1 MKAIL
6 IHALMLSGLLVAG
19 GALGTDWRK
28 EGDDAERLQ
37 KLVELV
43 PGTAHWMIEM
53 GDRYQ
58 NLYWAAKQ
66 GKWEFATYQSEEIE
80 KLMQVVMLARPKRAA
95 SAQMFLDNGDLAAA
109 EPLVGS
115 LIESGEMPS
124 VLRVRARYAYL
135 RGDADRAVELMETF
149 KSTFADDWT
158 EADAAALER
167 ECQRIFVA

>member
-95 SAQMFLDNGDLAAA
+95 SAQMFLDKMFPMMHEATASKDWDRFEDAFDTLNTECMACHAREDHSFVVIPR
-109 EPLVGS
+109 EPATAS
-115 LIESGEMPS
+115 SP
-124 VLRVRARYAYL
+124 VLNL
-135 RGDADRAVELMETF
+135 
-149 KSTFADDWT
+149 K
-158 EADAAALER
+158 
-167 ECQRIFVA
+167 